1 MRELHTVVLASVS
14 PRRRE
19 LLSSLG
25 LRVLV
30 VPSYV
35 AEGERP
41 GHGPL
46 ELARFY
52 ASAKAEAVARRRSE
66 DLTVAA
72 DTVVDL
78 DGLAL
83 GKPADASEAAEMLQ
97 RLAGRR
103 HAVHSAYL
111 RDRRPERPAHRLRR
125 DDPGLV
131 RAARARDDRRLRRH
145 RRAARQGR
153 RVRHPGRRR
162 GAGRA
167 HRRRLFTRSWVSRW
181 RAFVRALPE
190 LGYRARTSRDRERTV
205 SWAGSLRSTVSPDI
219 GIDLGTANT
228 VVYERGGRHHRQRA
242 VGGRLR
248 RRSDADHRGRRTAPK
263 NMDGRAPEPDPRRA
277 PAARR
282 DDLRLSRRAHA
293 DPSGSSTAR
302 SRPARAHRAAPHRL
316 RSRLRDRHRVQGRR
330 GGRARRRCALHD
342 LRSASRRGGDRR
354 RARHH
359 RAAAADGRRHR
370 RRDDRDRG
378 PGALRRRRAAL
389 DQDRRRHLRRARSQ
403 HRLRTRAL
411 RRSAR

>member
-103 HAVHSAYL
+103 HAVHSAYCAI
-111 RDRRPERPAHRLRR
+111 DGPS
-125 DDPGLV
+125 
-131 RAARARDDRRLRRH
+131 
-145 RRAARQGR
+145 GR
-153 RVRHPGRRR
+153 RIDYAETTQVCFAPLSQQDIDDYVATGDPMDKA
-162 GAGRA
+162 GATESRA
-167 HRRRLFTRSWVSRW
+167 
-181 RAFVRALPE
+181 
-190 LGYRARTSRDRERTV
+190 G
-205 SWAGSLRSTVSPDI
+205 
-219 GIDLGTANT
+219 
-228 VVYERGGRHHRQRA
+228 
-242 VGGRLR
+242 
-248 RRSDADHRGRRTAPK
+248 
-263 NMDGRAPEPDPRRA
+263 
-277 PAARR
+277 ARR
-282 DDLRLSRRAHA
+282 WSSA
-293 DPSGSSTAR
+293 STAIFT
-302 SRPARAHRAAPHRL
+302 P
-316 RSRLRDRHRVQGRR
+316 
-330 GGRARRRCALHD
+330 
-342 LRSASRRGGDRR
+342 
-354 RARHH
+354 
-359 RAAAADGRRHR
+359 
-370 RRDDRDRG
+370 
-378 PGALRRRRAAL
+378 
-389 DQDRRRHLRRARSQ
+389 
-403 HRLRTRAL
+403 
-411 RRSAR
+411 